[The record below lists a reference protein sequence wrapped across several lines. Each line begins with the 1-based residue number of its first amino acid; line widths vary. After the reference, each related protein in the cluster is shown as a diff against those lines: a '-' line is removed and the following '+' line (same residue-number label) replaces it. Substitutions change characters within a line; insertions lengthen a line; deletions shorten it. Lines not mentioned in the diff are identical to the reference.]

1 MITSKSRSS
10 PKSQPEM
17 NKIIIKTELPGPNS
31 RKIVA
36 EDSKYLVTTTKSLP
50 VVGNRGK
57 GLFVED
63 VDGNVF
69 LDFSSGISV
78 TNVGHVHP
86 YVTQKVKEQ
95 LDKMWHF
102 AGTDYYYKEQVEAAK
117 AIAGVVPGKFQKKIF
132 FSNSGTESNEAA
144 IKIAKAHSKRQQ
156 FIGFIGGFHGRTNG
170 SLSFTASKASHRDG
184 FFPSMPGVTHVPFPN
199 PYRNPFGIDGYEH
212 PDELVEQTLEFI
224 EKYVFRTFLP
234 PDEVAAFLVEP
245 IQGEGGYII
254 PPKTFHKKLRKLAD
268 DNDIL
273 IIMDEVQ
280 TGFGRTGKF
289 FGSEHFGVEPEVMS
303 LAKSIASG
311 IPMGAVAINARL
323 DFDHPGMHSNTF
335 GGNLIASAASI
346 ATIEVIKKEKLV
358 ENSAKMGTYLKKR
371 LLELQEKYDEIGDV
385 RALGLMTAIDF
396 VKDTRTKEPAAKL
409 RDEVERKS
417 YENGLLLLSTGESAI
432 RIIPALIVN
441 EKQIDMG
448 VDALDKAIKQ
458 SI

>member
-1 MITSKSRSS
+1 MITAKNRSR
-10 PKSQPEM
+10 PYAEPGLD
-17 NKIIIKTELPGPNS
+17 KIKIKTELPGPNA

-50 VVGNRGK
+50 VVGYRGK

-102 AGTDYYYKEQVEAAK
+102 AGTDYYYKEQVDAAR
-117 AIAGVVPGKFQKKIF
+117 AIAGIVPGNFQKKVF

-144 IKIAKAHSKRQQ
+144 IKIAKAHTKRQQ
-156 FIGFIGGFHGRTNG
+156 FIAFIGGFHGRSNG
-170 SLSFTASKASHRDG
+170 SLSFTASKASHREG
-184 FFPSMPGVTHVPFPN
+184 FFPSMPGVVHVPFPN

-212 PDELVEQTLEFI
+212 PDDLVEQTLEFI
-224 EKYVFRTFLP
+224 EKYVFKTYLP

-268 DNDIL
+268 DSDIL
-273 IIMDEVQ
+273 VIMDEVQ

-289 FGSEHFGVEPEVMS
+289 FGSEHFGVNPEIMS
-303 LAKSIASG
+303 LAKAIASG
-311 IPMGAVAINARL
+311 IPMGAVVVNARL

-346 ATIEVIKKEKLV
+346 ATIEVMKKEKLV

-385 RALGLMTAIDF
+385 RGLGLMTAIDF
-396 VKDTRTKEPAAKL
+396 VKDQRTKEPASKL
-409 RDEVERKS
+409 RDEVEHKS
-417 YENGLLLLSTGESAI
+417 YENGLLLLSTGQSAI

-441 EKQIDMG
+441 ERQIDMG
-448 VDALDKAIKQ
+448 VEALDNAIKQ